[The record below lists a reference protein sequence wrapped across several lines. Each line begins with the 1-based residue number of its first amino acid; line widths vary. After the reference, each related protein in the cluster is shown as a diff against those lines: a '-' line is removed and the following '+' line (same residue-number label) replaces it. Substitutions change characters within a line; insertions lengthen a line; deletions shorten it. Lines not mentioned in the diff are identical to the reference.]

1 MAKRLENFWTGVPPC
16 RGPDRHPDGDMSE
29 QVTYQIHK
37 GTLPSTT
44 KRYYRV
50 DEVAIYFSV
59 SDRTIYRLID
69 MGDLKVVRLRG
80 CIRISTEE
88 IREFEERRRDDY

>member
-1 MAKRLENFWTGVPPC
+1 M
-16 RGPDRHPDGDMSE
+16 DE

-37 GTLPSTT
+37 QTFPSTT

-69 MGDLKVVRLRG
+69 MGDLKGVRWRG

-88 IREFEERRRDDY
+88 IREFEERRRDDF